1 MKIYPS
7 LAIGYFI
14 LFLMYSAIIFLYYFN
29 DMKGAVWTSVVFC
42 LVTFVGSIISTHL
55 SAIWYGMGVV
65 AGSFAGWTMA
75 YFRLRWVEKNM
86 DMHIFCSGTLIPSG
100 KGKKPSAKAYDRKQ
114 KQM

>member
-1 MKIYPS
+1 M
-7 LAIGYFI
+7 
-14 LFLMYSAIIFLYYFN
+14 
-29 DMKGAVWTSVVFC
+29 TSVVFC

-86 DMHIFCSGTLIPSG
+86 DMHIFCSGTLIPRG
-100 KGKKPSAKAYDRKQ
+100 KGKKPSAKAYDR
-114 KQM
+114 